1 MKKIAD
7 SNAKQAQHLKFAA
20 QYNLGRAYYQGT
32 GVKQSYT
39 EAEKYVV
46 LFVVVWSSL
55 FKLIWLK
62 DCL

>member
-7 SNAKQAQHLKFAA
+7 SNAKQAQHLKYAA

-39 EAEKYVV
+39 EAER
-46 LFVVVWSSL
+46 
-55 FKLIWLK
+55 
-62 DCL
+62 